1 MSKNKKNQAASEQL
15 ENVENALSKTEH
27 YIEENQKSLT
37 IIVFA
42 IAVIVG
48 GYFAYQKFYL
58 QPKENDA
65 HAQMFVAEQYFANDS
80 FNLAINGDG
89 NYLGFI
95 DIVDEFSMTKS
106 ANLANY
112 YLGISYLKLGQY
124 EDAIEYLK
132 QFESDDEIIAP
143 IAYGAIGDAYL
154 ELDKKD
160 DALSFY
166 KKAVYKSE
174 NNFTAPLY
182 LMKVAFVNEL
192 MGEYKDALEAYEEIE
207 SKYSESS
214 EGRQVEKYIAKV
226 KTLIAK

>member
-27 YIEENQKSLT
+27 YIEDNQKSLI
-37 IIVFA
+37 IIVLA
-42 IAVIVG
+42 IVVIVG
-48 GYFAYQKFYL
+48 GYFAYQKIYL
-58 QPKENDA
+58 QPKENEA

-132 QFESDDEIIAP
+132 QFETGDKLIAP

-166 KKAVYKSE
+166 EKAVYESD
-174 NNFTAPLY
+174 NDFTAPLF
-182 LMKVAFVNEL
+182 LMKVGFVNEL
-192 MGEYKDALEAYEEIE
+192 LGEYKDALKAYEEIE
-207 SKYSESS
+207 NNYSESR

-226 KTLIAK
+226 KTLMAK

>member
-1 MSKNKKNQAASEQL
+1 MSKDTRKDASPEQL
-15 ENVENALSKTEH
+15 ENVENALSKTER
-27 YIEENQKSLT
+27 YIEDNQKSLT

-42 IAVIVG
+42 IALIVG

-58 QPKENDA
+58 QPKENEA
-65 HAQMFVAEQYFANDS
+65 HAQMFVAEQYFAQDS

-89 NYLGFI
+89 NYLGFV
-95 DIVDEFSMTKS
+95 DIVDEFGMTKS

-112 YLGISYLKLGQY
+112 YIGISYLKLGQY

-132 QFESDDEIIAP
+132 QFESNDKLIAP

-160 DALSFY
+160 EALDFY
-166 KKAVYKSE
+166 EKAVYVSE
-174 NNFTAPLY
+174 NDFTTPIY

-192 MGEYKDALEAYEEIE
+192 LEDYD
-207 SKYSESS
+207 
-214 EGRQVEKYIAKV
+214 
-226 KTLIAK
+226 